1 MGKSQ
6 FTINVKAGKVAAI
19 LVILSIVLVV
29 LSLTGQ
35 SFRFFTLPFEL
46 RSSTQEFFLDL
57 FIDKFSVNTES
68 NIPTYFNTL
77 ILAIVSFLTF
87 VIASLKQAQRDKYR
101 NEWLFLAMV
110 FLYMSIDEAS
120 VIHEQFSILL
130 KGMPS
135 MGGLFAYKWVV
146 GGIAVVLIL
155 GVTFL
160 RFFFHL
166 DNRNKIL
173 FFISSA
179 IYLTGALGSEIFSGR
194 YQAAHGTK
202 NFTYAVMTTL
212 EEFLEWFGITLM
224 IFTLLTYMENHFP
237 EIRFLT
243 KSKSS
248 DAKE

>member
-1 MGKSQ
+1 MDKSQ
-6 FTINVKAGKVAAI
+6 FTINIKAGKVAAI
-19 LVILSIVLVV
+19 LVTLSIVLIA

-77 ILAIVSFLTF
+77 ILAIASCLTF
-87 VIASLKQAQRDKYR
+87 VIASVKRAQKDKYR
-101 NEWLFLAMV
+101 YEWLFLGIV
-110 FLYMSIDEAS
+110 FLYMSIDEAA

-135 MGGLFAYKWVV
+135 MGGLFAYKWVI
-146 GGIAVVLIL
+146 GGIVVVLIL

-179 IYLTGALGSEIFSGR
+179 IYLAGALGSEMFSGR

-202 NFTYAVMTTL
+202 NFTYAVMTTS

-224 IFTLLTYMENHFP
+224 IFTLLKYIEGNFS
-237 EIRFLT
+237 EIRFLFAG
-243 KSKSS
+243 KADIK
-248 DAKE
+248 K